1 MTIYTSNP
9 ELRDI
14 TRPFEQINTPRS
26 SLPSLSALP
35 KIHYRNAPQ
44 VREFLTE
51 HSEINTFL
59 QTSWPALVRYFGQ
72 EVEVVLQVRYYMD
85 EQAEPELVAWI
96 QVYNDVETGMR
107 QFDAFEEEWFL
118 DYAHELNSRFNF
130 NLEFK

>member
-1 MTIYTSNP
+1 MTIYTSNT

-14 TRPFEQINTPRS
+14 TLAFEQINAPRS
-26 SLPSLSALP
+26 SRPSLSALP

-44 VREFLTE
+44 VREFLAV

-59 QTSWPALVRYFGQ
+59 EVSWPVLVKYFGQ
-72 EVEVVLQVRYYMD
+72 EVEVVLQVLHYPD
-85 EQAEPELVAWI
+85 EQAEPELVGWI
-96 QVYNDVETGMR
+96 RIDADVETGMQ

-118 DYAHELNSRFNF
+118 DHAHELNSRFNF